1 VTRLPTLTARKVVAA
16 LKRAGFVEHHQRGS
30 HLYLWHPTKK
40 RLTTVPMHDRDL
52 HRGVLKAILKQAD
65 LSEVEFHKL
74 V

>member
-1 VTRLPTLTARKVVAA
+1 
-16 LKRAGFVEHHQRGS
+16 
-30 HLYLWHPTKK
+30 
-40 RLTTVPMHDRDL
+40 MHDRDL